1 MYRLICRPAI
11 VVPFLSVLPLA
22 LIAVLGLQHQVHFSR
37 MTRDVAAIARIHPLS
52 GFLSSLGIL
61 LWWTS
66 ATLWL
71 FSASVYRSLHLH
83 KLFRFAIA
91 TGSLSTYFALDDLFQ
106 LHESIAPNYLGI
118 PEKWVFTILAMG
130 TILYLVLCRQQLLK
144 KNGTWM
150 LLSVALLG
158 ASLMMDALLETQ
170 LTQLGQWSY
179 LLEDGCKWL
188 GIVCWCCFCLITCRC
203 GMMALI
209 RK

>member
-1 MYRLICRPAI
+1 MRRSICRPAI
-11 VVPFLSVLPLA
+11 VVPILAVLPLVV
-22 LIAVLGLQHQVHFSR
+22 IAILGLQHQVHFSR

-71 FSASVYRSLHLH
+71 FSASVYRTLHLH
-83 KLFRFAIA
+83 KLFRFALA
-91 TGSLSTYFALDDLFQ
+91 TGLLSAYFALDDLYQ
-106 LHESIAPNYLGI
+106 LHESIAPNYLGV
-118 PEKWVFTILAMG
+118 PEKGVFAILAVW
-130 TILYLVLCRQQLLK
+130 TILYLVLCRHQLLK

-150 LLSVALLG
+150 LLALVLLG
-158 ASLMMDALLETQ
+158 ASLMMDAVLEPQ
-170 LTQLGQWSY
+170 LMQLGQWSY

-188 GIVCWCCFCLITCRC
+188 GIVCWCCFCLISCRC